1 MSHRFS
7 NMRQQPDP
15 DPDLDA
21 TPSLATLTT
30 LTTSHLPLPTMP
42 RGGILSSSTP
52 RSDGSP
58 FPSLPQAQQPAQV
71 APTFAL
77 ELQRNSSAVNG
88 VVIGLL
94 SSFGSAILI
103 ALIFI
108 VVYFFKYTAGGRI
121 FLDRIG
127 RPGEYDDE
135 QAFLREEAEALEE
148 MDDLQR
154 GEYLRAKGAFWLPCL
169 YLWFGY
175 DTSWRG
181 TFLPRTCCANT

>member
-1 MSHRFS
+1 MSSRFR
-7 NMRQQPDP
+7 NNLRGPEDADP
-15 DPDLDA
+15 SMTL
-21 TPSLATLTT
+21 TPSTL
-30 LTTSHLPLPTMP
+30 SIPP
-42 RGGILSSSTP
+42 SNS
-52 RSDGSP
+52 GSP
-58 FPSLPQAQQPAQV
+58 YDPPHGFDR
-71 APTFAL
+71 AL
-77 ELQRNSSAVNG
+77 FGSSQFEMHTQGSTVNG

-121 FLDRIG
+121 LLDRIG

-154 GEYLRAKGAFWLPCL
+154 MEYLRAKGRLGRKFFLIL
-169 YLWFGY
+169 YMPV
-175 DTSWRG
+175 RVV
-181 TFLPRTCCANT
+181 C

>member
-1 MSHRFS
+1 
-7 NMRQQPDP
+7 MRPRPDP
-15 DPDLDA
+15 DPDA
-21 TPSLATLTT
+21 VPSLDSPTT
-30 LTTSHLPLPTMP
+30 LTTSVLPLATMP
-42 RGGILSSSTP
+42 
-52 RSDGSP
+52 SDSSP
-58 FPSLPQAQQPAQV
+58 FSAFSQGQQPPPIG
-71 APTFAL
+71 PTFEL
-77 ELQRNSSAVNG
+77 ELQSNSSAVNG

-154 GEYLRAKGAFWLPCL
+154 GEYLRAKGGF
-169 YLWFGY
+169 
-175 DTSWRG
+175 
-181 TFLPRTCCANT
+181 

>member
-1 MSHRFS
+1 MSSRFR
-7 NMRQQPDP
+7 NNLRGLEDADP
-15 DPDLDA
+15 
-21 TPSLATLTT
+21 STT
-30 LTTSHLPLPTMP
+30 LTPFT
-42 RGGILSSSTP
+42 LSIPVSNP
-52 RSDGSP
+52 GSP
-58 FPSLPQAQQPAQV
+58 YDPPQGFDQ
-71 APTFAL
+71 AL
-77 ELQRNSSAVNG
+77 LESSQFEMHTQGSTISG

-121 FLDRIG
+121 LLDRIG

-154 GEYLRAKGAFWLPCL
+154 MEYLRAKGRL
-169 YLWFGY
+169 
-175 DTSWRG
+175 R
-181 TFLPRTCCANT
+181 